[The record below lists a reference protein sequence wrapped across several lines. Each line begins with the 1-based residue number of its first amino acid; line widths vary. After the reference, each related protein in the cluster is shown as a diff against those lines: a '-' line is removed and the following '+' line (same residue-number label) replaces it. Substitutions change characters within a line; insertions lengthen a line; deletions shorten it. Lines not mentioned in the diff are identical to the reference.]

1 MYKFC
6 VNPHR
11 KSLKSIALIKN
22 TCTRSENHANEYHLK
37 NTYNY
42 RYLAVV
48 SFLNNDIR
56 ALFGNV

>member
-1 MYKFC
+1 MYIFC

-11 KSLKSIALIKN
+11 KSFALIKN
-22 TCTRSENHANEYHLK
+22 TCTRSENHANEYQLK

-42 RYLAVV
+42 RYLAMV